1 MNALLP
7 KVTIPNLTSDEKEGL
22 QDYWRIYEAH
32 REEVTAQLM
41 EMASHHPE
49 FGHIMQ
55 SPASQ
60 PSAEEQ
66 ARSRELQR
74 NAVLQNHWE
83 PYLKNLQRQGMGYAQ
98 AGLSFH
104 AWFEIVAAFRKF
116 MMPHLLNSYGQSPE
130 HLLSAISGMDTL
142 IDITMGIIGDSY
154 LETKEQLIHTE
165 RKRGEEELRKL
176 NEELEQRVAERTH
189 RLEHANQQ
197 LEDSKK
203 EIQKILD
210 SMSTLNAKVDLD
222 GTLLFVNKIAAQAS
236 GLPIQELMETNF
248 LEGQWWAFD
257 PQVQSRVKDAFARA
271 CSGTA
276 ISYDEKIFVFGQIL
290 TISFSLIPMLG
301 NNGRVEYILAE
312 ARDISELKQA
322 EEALQ
327 LRTTQLEAANQG
339 LQEEIAERQR
349 AEMRFRDLLESA
361 PDAVV
366 IVNSTGEIVL
376 VNSQVEK
383 LFGYERSQILGNS
396 VEILIPDR
404 FHGKHPA
411 HRVGYFT
418 EPRVRP
424 MGESLDLYGLRQDG
438 TEFPIEISLSP
449 LQTEEGILVSAAIR
463 DVTERKQNRDALI
476 QERDLLR
483 TLMDSIPDTIYF
495 KDTSSRFT
503 RINKAQASVLGVAN
517 SEDAIGKTDLDFQ
530 PHELAKV
537 FYDEEQEI
545 VKTGIPLIDRVE
557 YNPTADG
564 KRRWFSATKVPILD
578 KRGRVTSI
586 VGISR
591 NITEHMLAEEKF
603 RGLLE
608 SAPDA
613 VVVVDKKGII
623 QLVNSQTEKMFGYDR
638 SEIVGQTVDA
648 LVPGRFQKKHA
659 LHREG
664 YYVEHPV
671 RPMGI
676 GLELFGLRKDGSEF
690 PIEISLSP
698 LETEDSLLVSAAIRD
713 VTQRKL
719 IEENIQKL
727 NEDLKSRAAQLES
740 ANKEL
745 EAFAYSVSHDL
756 RAPLRTIDG
765 FSLALLED
773 YAEQIPDEGQ
783 NYLMRIRTAAQRM
796 AQLIDDLLNLSRV
809 SRAAIEPETINLS
822 SLAHNVVRDLQ
833 QSHREHI
840 VEVAIT
846 PDLVA
851 RGDQRLMRIVLENL
865 ISNAW
870 KFTSKQEYAHIE
882 FGKQDADHQRIYFV
896 RDNGAGFDMLYANK
910 LFGTFQR
917 LHANAEFPGIGIGL
931 AIVQRI
937 IHRHRGRVWAEGE
950 IDKGATF
957 YFTLGLEE

>member
-1 MNALLP
+1 MNASLP
-7 KVTIPNLTSDEKEGL
+7 KVTIPNLTPDEQEGL

-32 REEVTAQLM
+32 REEITAQLM
-41 EMASHHPE
+41 EMASQHPE
-49 FGHIMQ
+49 FKYIMQ
-55 SPASQ
+55 NAASQ

-66 ARSRELQR
+66 ARSRELQL
-74 NAVLQNHWE
+74 NAVLHNDWE
-83 PYLKNLQRQGMGYAQ
+83 PYLKNLQHQGMGYAR

-116 MMPHLLNSYGQSPE
+116 LMPHLLNSYGQSPE
-130 HLLSAISGMDTL
+130 HLLSAIGGMDTL
-142 IDITMGIIGDSY
+142 IDIALRSIGDSY
-154 LETKEQLIHTE
+154 LETKEQLIRTE
-165 RKRGEEELRKL
+165 RKRAEEELRKL
-176 NEELEQRVAERTH
+176 NEDLEQRVAERTH

-197 LEDSKK
+197 LEDSKQ

-236 GLPIQELMETNF
+236 GLPIQELMGTNF

-257 PQVQSRVKDAFARA
+257 PQVQSRVKDAFLKA
-271 CSGTA
+271 CFGTA

-290 TISFSLIPMLG
+290 TISFSLTPMLG
-301 NNGRVEYILAE
+301 NKGRVEYILAE
-312 ARDISELKQA
+312 ARDISALKQA

-366 IVNSTGEIVL
+366 IVNSAGEIVL

-383 LFGYERSQILGNS
+383 LFGYERSQILGHS
-396 VEILIPDR
+396 VEILIPER
-404 FHGKHPA
+404 FHSRHTA

-438 TEFPIEISLSP
+438 SEFPIEISLSP

-530 PHELAKV
+530 PHELAKE

-545 VKTGIPLIDRVE
+545 VRTGKPLIDRVE

-578 KRGRVTSI
+578 QQGRVTSI

-608 SAPDA
+608 SARMQSSSWI
-613 VVVVDKKGII
+613 KKGSSNWLIHKQRECLVMLDPRSWARLLKCWYPGALRRDMHFI
-623 QLVNSQTEKMFGYDR
+623 VKAITLSIRSARWVSDWNFSVSVRTVVNSRLR
-638 SEIVGQTVDA
+638 SA
-648 LVPGRFQKKHA
+648 LA
-659 LHREG
+659 
-664 YYVEHPV
+664 
-671 RPMGI
+671 
-676 GLELFGLRKDGSEF
+676 LRK
-690 PIEISLSP
+690 L
-698 LETEDSLLVSAAIRD
+698 
-713 VTQRKL
+713 
-719 IEENIQKL
+719 
-727 NEDLKSRAAQLES
+727 
-740 ANKEL
+740 
-745 EAFAYSVSHDL
+745 
-756 RAPLRTIDG
+756 
-765 FSLALLED
+765 
-773 YAEQIPDEGQ
+773 
-783 NYLMRIRTAAQRM
+783 RM
-796 AQLIDDLLNLSRV
+796 ACWS
-809 SRAAIEPETINLS
+809 
-822 SLAHNVVRDLQ
+822 VRR
-833 QSHREHI
+833 S
-840 VEVAIT
+840 
-846 PDLVA
+846 
-851 RGDQRLMRIVLENL
+851 GM
-865 ISNAW
+865 
-870 KFTSKQEYAHIE
+870 
-882 FGKQDADHQRIYFV
+882 
-896 RDNGAGFDMLYANK
+896 
-910 LFGTFQR
+910 
-917 LHANAEFPGIGIGL
+917 
-931 AIVQRI
+931 
-937 IHRHRGRVWAEGE
+937 
-950 IDKGATF
+950 
-957 YFTLGLEE
+957 